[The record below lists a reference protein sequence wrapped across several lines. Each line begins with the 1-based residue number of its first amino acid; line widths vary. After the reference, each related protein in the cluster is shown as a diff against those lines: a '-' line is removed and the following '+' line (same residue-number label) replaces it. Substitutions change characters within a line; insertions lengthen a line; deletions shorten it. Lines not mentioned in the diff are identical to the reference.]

1 MFACSALVARMVQCA
16 EEIQQ
21 NQANAKTNTSPP
33 DTTTPPPTAI
43 ATPAPSP
50 AAIRTAEPALRRFP
64 LRLDKVLQIYGGQS
78 KQQAE
83 AAVLGRR
90 VVVRARVPPYP
101 TAVASSTKTGGG
113 SSGSV
118 AVGWSKVTPPTEMET
133 VNGASTAT
141 TAAIVSNPARL
152 VFPRDDVVLDG
163 VMLLPAKD
171 GSGDASNDDAASKT
185 STVFALY
192 KPTNME
198 VTTANN
204 SKLKVWLSSLSLS
217 QPTAAPPSP
226 SSSSLLLQ
234 ETTGNAN
241 GNDAASNNA
250 DSGSGNSKG
259 VASNGSSAAAE
270 SNGSS
275 AAAESNGS
283 SAAAERDLM
292 FVGRLDKRTTGLLL
306 ATSDGELCSL
316 ICTPGQCIKVY
327 TATVRCRTAEE
338 PTEAQMRAAVDGV
351 VLNDGRAA
359 AVRCTVINRTT
370 KEFQP
375 AGRRSGSTD
384 RINGKGKGKGKG
396 QGERKGKNAGEGCVA
411 DTATHL
417 ALAEGT
423 TPPAMS
429 TPPPPLPSQQQ
440 HTDFLATVEVAIAT
454 GKYRV
459 VRRLLAAVGLP
470 V

>member
-21 NQANAKTNTSPP
+21 NQANANTNTSPP
-33 DTTTPPPTAI
+33 ETTTPPPTAI

-50 AAIRTAEPALRRFP
+50 AAIRTAEPTLRRFP

-101 TAVASSTKTGGG
+101 TAVASSTKASGG

-118 AVGWSKVTPPTEMET
+118 AVGWSKVTPPTEIET

-204 SKLKVWLSSLSLS
+204 SKLKV
-217 QPTAAPPSP
+217 
-226 SSSSLLLQ
+226 
-234 ETTGNAN
+234 
-241 GNDAASNNA
+241 
-250 DSGSGNSKG
+250 
-259 VASNGSSAAAE
+259 
-270 SNGSS
+270 
-275 AAAESNGS
+275 
-283 SAAAERDLM
+283 
-292 FVGRLDKRTTGLLL
+292 LDKRTTGLLL

-338 PTEAQMRAAVDGV
+338 PTEAQLRAACDGV

-470 V
+470 